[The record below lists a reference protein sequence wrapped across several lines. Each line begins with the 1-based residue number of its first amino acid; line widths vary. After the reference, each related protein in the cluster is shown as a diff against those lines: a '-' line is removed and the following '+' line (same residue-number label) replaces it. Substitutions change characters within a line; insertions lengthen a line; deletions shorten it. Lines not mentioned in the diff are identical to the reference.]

1 MESTG
6 KHKDMLDLLK
16 TKDNA
21 VHAGPSPQLVHS
33 KDFLKL
39 GAVCNHSVNN
49 NLSIVP
55 VEANGKIKDAMG
67 VLWPML

>member
-1 MESTG
+1 
-6 KHKDMLDLLK
+6 MLDLLK

-21 VHAGPSPQLVHS
+21 VHVGHSPLLVHL

-39 GAVCNHSVNN
+39 RVVCNLLVNN
-49 NLSIVP
+49 NLSIVL

>member
-6 KHKDMLDLLK
+6 KHRDMLDLLK

-21 VHAGPSPQLVHS
+21 VHVGHSLLLVHL

-39 GAVCNHSVNN
+39 RVVCNLLVNN

-67 VLWPML
+67 VFYN